1 MPIRSGMRLDVPILS
16 IQLCWYSTMQKNRH
30 YKEAARRE
38 EPLQMRRQKK
48 NHSNYSNTNE
58 FMFCKQILGRDYKV

>member
-1 MPIRSGMRLDVPILS
+1 MPIRSGMRLDVPTLS

-48 NHSNYSNTNE
+48 ITVIIAIQMSSCFANKY
-58 FMFCKQILGRDYKV
+58 